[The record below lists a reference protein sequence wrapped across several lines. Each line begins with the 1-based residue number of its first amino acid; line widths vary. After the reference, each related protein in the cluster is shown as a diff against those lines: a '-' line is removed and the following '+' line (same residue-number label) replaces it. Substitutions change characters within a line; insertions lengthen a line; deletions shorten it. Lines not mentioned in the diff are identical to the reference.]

1 MEQRIRDAQR
11 MGVRMKDLM
20 LVTKKEQRTEAMKIN
35 MTRSHWKMEYFM
47 LVKEVKISLQQA
59 AEEY

>member
-20 LVTKKEQRTEAMKIN
+20 LVTKKRTED
-35 MTRSHWKMEYFM
+35 RSNEN
-47 LVKEVKISLQQA
+47 
-59 AEEY
+59 